1 VDGGGIVSEDV
12 LVELQGLSA
21 FGAHGVTDAEREV
34 VRRIVLDI
42 SFTVP
47 GSGATTSDEI
57 AETVDYGAVGALA
70 AGIVRERSFR
80 TLERLCAAI
89 ADQIEASFDVTD
101 LEVRAA
107 KPEPPMPEA
116 IDEVAVTLRRPGG

>member
-1 VDGGGIVSEDV
+1 MSEDV
-12 LVELQGLSA
+12 LVELSGLSA
-21 FGAHGVTDAEREV
+21 FGAHGVTEAEREV

-42 SFTVP
+42 AFTVP
-47 GSGATTSDEI
+47 GSGATESDEI
-57 AETVDYGAVGALA
+57 GETVDYGAVGALA

-80 TLERLCAAI
+80 TLERLCAVV
-89 ADQIEASFDVTD
+89 ADEIEASFDVTD

-116 IDEVAVTLRRPGG
+116 IDEVAVTVRRPRG